1 MENKS
6 KYKIRQIVMQ
16 LLVLFQKLKNSLYQF
31 C

>member
-16 LLVLFQKLKNSLYQF
+16 LLVLFQKLKNSLYQ
-31 C
+31 CC